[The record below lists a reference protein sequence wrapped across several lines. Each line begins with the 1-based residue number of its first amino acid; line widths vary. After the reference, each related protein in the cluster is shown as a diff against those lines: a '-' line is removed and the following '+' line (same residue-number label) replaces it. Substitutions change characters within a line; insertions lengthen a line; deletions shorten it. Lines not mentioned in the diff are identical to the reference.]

1 MLTTPL
7 LIDIILLILLL
18 AFTIRG
24 ASRGLLLSLC
34 GLVAVLVAF
43 LGAGFLSGALSPM
56 VADYLEPRF
65 AAAIE
70 EHLDQEIAEHDLLP
84 DGGDDAQTN
93 DIPLTEILEAL
104 KDMGFYQSA
113 VDAVNSAVEQGM
125 TQAAASAAA
134 AVAASIAGT
143 VAYMILFVVFF
154 VLILIVWTLL
164 SHGLNL
170 VARLPGLH
178 FLNKTGGAI
187 LGLIKGCAILFL
199 CAWVLRYLGKVI
211 PEETVRQTYLLKFF
225 MTTNPVA
232 LVLGGLAAATETAS
246 RLA

>member
-1 MLTTPL
+1 MLTTAL
-7 LIDIILLILLL
+7 VFDIILLIILL
-18 AFTIRG
+18 AFTIHG

-34 GLVAVLVAF
+34 GLVAMLVAF
-43 LGAGFLSGALSPM
+43 IGAGFLAGALSPK

-70 EHLDQEIAEHDLLP
+70 ERLDQEIADSALIPEQ
-84 DGGDDAQTN
+84 GDKTQSD
-93 DIPLTEILEAL
+93 DIPLTEILNVL

-113 VDAVNSAVEQGM
+113 VDAVNDAVEQGM
-125 TQAAASAAA
+125 TEAAANAAA

-143 VAYMILFVVFF
+143 VAYMVLFVICF
-154 VLILIVWTLL
+154 VLILIAWTLL
-164 SHGLNL
+164 SHGLDL

-187 LGLIKGCAILFL
+187 LGLVKGCAILFL
-199 CAWVLRYLGKVI
+199 CAWVLRYLGKII
-211 PEETVRQTYLLKFF
+211 PEETVEQTHLLKFF

-232 LVLGGLAAATETAS
+232 LVLGGLAAAAEAAS
-246 RLA
+246 

>member
-1 MLTTPL
+1 MLTTAILFDIVL
-7 LIDIILLILLL
+7 LIVLA

-43 LGAGFLSGALSPM
+43 IGAGFLAGTLSPK

-65 AAAIE
+65 ASAIE
-70 EHLDQEIAEHDLLP
+70 ERLDQEIAGAEILP
-84 DGGDDAQTN
+84 DQSEAPRTD
-93 DIPLTEILEAL
+93 DIPLTEILNIL

-113 VDAVNSAVEQGM
+113 VDAVNDAVEQGM
-125 TQAAASAAA
+125 TEVAANAAA

-154 VLILIVWTLL
+154 VLILIIWTLI
-164 SHGLNL
+164 SHGLDL
-170 VARLPGLH
+170 VARLPGIH
-178 FLNKTGGAI
+178 FLNKTGGAV
-187 LGLIKGCAILFL
+187 LGLVKGCAILFL

-211 PEETVRQTYLLKFF
+211 PEETVEQTHLLKFF

-232 LVLGGLAAATETAS
+232 LVLGGLAAAAETAV
-246 RLA
+246 

>member
-1 MLTTPL
+1 MMTTAIL
-7 LIDIILLILLL
+7 FDIILLIVLA
-18 AFTIRG
+18 AFTIHG

-43 LGAGFLSGALSPM
+43 IGAGILAGALSPK

-65 AAAIE
+65 ASAIE
-70 EHLDQEIAEHDLLP
+70 ERLDQEIAGSTVLP
-84 DGGDDAQTN
+84 DQDLQT
-93 DIPLTEILEAL
+93 DSIPLTEILNVL

-113 VDAVNSAVEQGM
+113 VDAVNDAVEQGM
-125 TQAAASAAA
+125 TQVAANAAA

-154 VLILIVWTLL
+154 ALILIAWTLI
-164 SHGLNL
+164 SRGLDL

-187 LGLIKGCAILFL
+187 LGLVKGCAILFL

-211 PEETVRQTYLLKFF
+211 PEETVAQTHLLKFF

-232 LVLGGLAAATETAS
+232 LVLGGLAAATEVA
-246 RLA
+246 A

>member
-1 MLTTPL
+1 MMTTAIL
-7 LIDIILLILLL
+7 FDIILLIVLA
-18 AFTIRG
+18 AFTIHG

-43 LGAGFLSGALSPM
+43 IGAGILAGALSPK

-65 AAAIE
+65 ASAIE
-70 EHLDQEIAEHDLLP
+70 ERLDQEIAGSTVLP
-84 DGGDDAQTN
+84 DQDLQT
-93 DIPLTEILEAL
+93 DSIPLTEILNVL

-113 VDAVNSAVEQGM
+113 VDAVNDAVEQGM
-125 TQAAASAAA
+125 TQVAANAAA

-154 VLILIVWTLL
+154 ALILIAWTLI
-164 SHGLNL
+164 SRGLDL

-187 LGLIKGCAILFL
+187 LGLVKGCAILFL

-211 PEETVRQTYLLKFF
+211 PEETVEQTHLLKFF

-232 LVLGGLAAATETAS
+232 LVLGGLAAATEVA
-246 RLA
+246 A

>member
-1 MLTTPL
+1 MTTAL
-7 LIDIILLILLL
+7 LFDIILLVVL
-18 AFTIRG
+18 A

-43 LGAGFLSGALSPM
+43 IGAGLLAGALSPK

-65 AAAIE
+65 ASAIE
-70 EHLDQEIAEHDLLP
+70 ERLEEQITESTILP
-84 DGGDDAQTN
+84 DPEDAVQSA
-93 DIPLTEILEAL
+93 DIPLTEILNIL

-113 VDAVNSAVEQGM
+113 VDAVNQAVEQGM
-125 TQAAASAAA
+125 TEVAANAAA

-154 VLILIVWTLL
+154 VLILIAWTLI
-164 SHGLNL
+164 SHGLDL
-170 VARLPGLH
+170 VAHLPGLH
-178 FLNKTGGAI
+178 FLNKTGGAL
-187 LGLIKGCAILFL
+187 LGLVKGCAILFL

-211 PEETVRQTYLLKFF
+211 PEETVEQTRLLKFF

-232 LVLGGLAAATETAS
+232 LVLGGLAASTEVAV
-246 RLA
+246 